1 LPHDV
6 HRQEYGLEYGK
17 DVIEIHKDAAKPG
30 ETVLLVDDVLATG
43 GTLIAAIKLIQA
55 TGAVVT
61 SIAVLLEIAA
71 LGGREKLQAAF
82 PGMAIHAIY
91 IV

>member
-1 LPHDV
+1 MLF
-6 HRQEYGLEYGK
+6 RS
-17 DVIEIHKDAAKPG
+17 IEIHKDAAKSG

-61 SIAVLLEIAA
+61 SVGVLLEIAA
-71 LGGREKLQAAF
+71 LGGREKLQSEF
-82 PGMAIHAIY
+82 PEIAIHAIY